1 MDIEGTFAEAKAA
14 ADEGRAKDALGL
26 LAELL
31 RHEVGYEPAHELV
44 FELLHEASQNLELI
58 EFYRDLLKEKLDDPD
73 LTIYLSRAYAQGGKD
88 SLAVLQLQKILKKDP
103 SPKAYAELARTYGRM
118 NKIRMA
124 LEAINSAIAA
134 DPSYGVAHRERVRL
148 LTASGEKDEA
158 AVHAV
163 DSLSCPEIDPET
175 RAWLETADAFL
186 EAGHNPPDRLLQ
198 NGKA

>member
-1 MDIEGTFAEAKAA
+1 MDIDGTFAEAKAA
-14 ADEGRAKDALGL
+14 AGEGRAKDALAL

-31 RHEVGYEPAHELV
+31 RAEVGYEPAHDLV
-44 FELLHEASQNLELI
+44 FEIFSDPSQNLELI
-58 EFYRDLLKEKLDDPD
+58 EFYRDLLKEKADDPD
-73 LTIYLSRAYAQGGKD
+73 LTIRLSRAYAQGGKD
-88 SLAVLQLQKILKKDP
+88 SLAVLQLQKIIKKD
-103 SPKAYAELARTYGRM
+103 SNPKAFAELARTYGRM

-134 DPSYGVAHRERVRL
+134 DPSYGAAHKERVRL
-148 LTASGEKDEA
+148 LTASGERDEA

-163 DSLSCPEIDPET
+163 DSLACPQIDADT

-186 EAGHNPPDRLLQ
+186 EAGHNPPDRFMQ